1 MNQNRRHFLNSAVL
15 ATTGMAMMQLW
26 GDGGASG
33 ARHVEAIRIQD
44 DPSSRTTQGLALPP
58 GRQLFVD
65 DFVVESATLRRT
77 FHKAVLHEN
86 NPVLKPETALEM
98 NFGYCPAA
106 CPFDDGVFYDP
117 KDGLFKMWYLA
128 GWFDGI
134 AYATS
139 EDGVHWTRPSLDVE
153 VGTNR
158 VLVRRDRFQRD
169 GSSVWLDS
177 NARDPSE
184 RFKMFVFSRE
194 RTKDFVYGK
203 FYNPDDPIVWCGGEI
218 YISPDGIHW
227 SKPVSTGPCGDNTTF
242 LYNAMRQDWF
252 YSIRSENEQFGR
264 YRTFRECPDFVKGAA
279 WSKQDLAFWAAADD
293 LDRPDPSLGYKPQL
307 YKLSGVGYESLLLG
321 MFGIFYGPPNAIAE
335 KLHIPKTIDL
345 QIGFSRDGINWYRPY
360 REAFIAS
367 SRAKG
372 TWNRGYLHVA
382 NGACLIVKDKLHFY
396 FGAFSGLSPKF
407 GEHMYAGG
415 STGLAT
421 LRRDGFASM
430 DAGDSGGELVTR
442 LLQFVGKYLFVNVDA
457 AIGELRI
464 EILDEAGAVIP
475 SYSFERCVPITS
487 DSTSRLVRWKGGFDL
502 SSLFGKSVSICFHL
516 TRGSFYSFWLSDDIT
531 GASGGYVGAGGPGF
545 SGPIDGASPASRKKA

>member
-15 ATTGMAMMQLW
+15 ATTGIVMMPLW
-26 GDGGASG
+26 EEGGVS
-33 ARHVEAIRIQD
+33 HVEAIRIRD
-44 DPSSRTTQGLALPP
+44 DSGRGTTHGLALPP

-65 DFVVESATLRRT
+65 DFVVESATLRRK

-86 NPVLKPETALEM
+86 NPVLKPETPLEM

-106 CPFDDGVFYDP
+106 CPFDDGVFYDS

-128 GWFDGI
+128 GWLDGI

-139 EDGVHWTRPSLDVE
+139 EDGVHWNRPSLDVE

-158 VLVRRDRFQRD
+158 VLPRRDRFQRD

-177 NARDPSE
+177 NASDPSE

-194 RTKDFVYGK
+194 RTNDFVYGK
-203 FYNPDDPIVWCGGEI
+203 FYNPDDPIMWRGGEI
-218 YISPDGIHW
+218 HISPDGIHW
-227 SKPVSTGPCGDNTTF
+227 SEPRLTGPCGDNTTF
-242 LYNAMRQDWF
+242 LYNSMRKDWF

-264 YRTFRECPDFVKGAA
+264 YRTFRECRDFVKGSA
-279 WSKQDLAFWAAADD
+279 WSQQDLAFWAAADD

-307 YKLSGVGYESLLLG
+307 YKLNGVGYESLLLG
-321 MFGIFYGPPNAIAE
+321 MFGIFYGPPNPIAE
-335 KLHIPKTIDL
+335 KLRVPKTIDL
-345 QIGFSRDGINWYRPY
+345 QVGFSRDGINWHRPY

-367 SRAKG
+367 SRVKG

-382 NGACLIVKDKLHFY
+382 NGTCLIVKDKLHFY

-430 DAGDSGGELVTR
+430 DAGDSGGELITR

-475 SYSFERCVPITS
+475 SYSFERCVPINS

-502 SSLFGKSVSICFHL
+502 SSLFGKSVSVRFHL
-516 TRGSFYSFWLSDDIT
+516 TRGSLYSFWLSNDLA

-545 SGPIDGASPASRKKA
+545 TGPIDGA